1 MEKFDK
7 TNPYNPNTKPPVN
20 KKKAIITIAILL
32 FGAFLIF
39 KSCFGSSPTIGKYT
53 KEELP
58 KDFTYIITKDESNV
72 ATEKNQLYV
81 ELNQK
86 VTEGQIA
93 TLAEELFNSKE
104 KQRRFY
110 IFYSLKSTE
119 DAHVY
124 WATSHFDP
132 ELEITING
140 STSAEEKIVKNNTG
154 KVDGK
159 VIGNFYE
166 EELSSSSYTVYEKN
180 NKVFIK
186 SISKDN
192 VSAINEMK
200 RSEIATGIK
209 LEYSNDSFNGEYF
222 ILTKDNKL
230 EFYNKNNEKFAI
242 GSILK

>member
-7 TNPYNPNTKPPVN
+7 TNPYNPNA
-20 KKKAIITIAILL
+20 KKSYSKKTLISVALFTAIFFIV
-32 FGAFLIF
+32 LI
-39 KSCFGSSPTIGKYT
+39 KCTGGSSTIGKYT

-58 KDFTYIITKDESNV
+58 KDFTYQITKDESNV
-72 ATEKNQLYV
+72 VTDKNQLYV
-81 ELNQK
+81 QLNEK
-86 VTEGQIA
+86 LTEGQIA

-104 KQRRFY
+104 KQGRFY
-110 IFYSLKSTE
+110 IFYSLKSAE

-140 STSAEEKIVKNNTG
+140 STLAEENLVKKNTG

-166 EELSSSSYTVYEKN
+166 EELSSSSYTVYENN

-200 RSEIATGIK
+200 RSTVETGIK
-209 LEYSNDSFNGEYF
+209 LEYVNDSFNGEYF
-222 ILTKDNKL
+222 ILTIDNKL
-230 EFYNKNNEKFAI
+230 EFYNKNNEKFAT
-242 GSILK
+242 GQKLN